1 VACIHV
7 LKPGIWL
14 SLPQLGLCRRGQR
27 EGVVWVWP
35 GDGCRRCLGEV
46 MAQEFLEF
54 GERIGSVSGEVLV
67 GALNVPVA
75 LIVMPS
81 LLKPGALAM
90 MSSMEYPSW
99 VCR

>member
-1 VACIHV
+1 
-7 LKPGIWL
+7 
-14 SLPQLGLCRRGQR
+14 
-27 EGVVWVWP
+27 
-35 GDGCRRCLGEV
+35 